1 MNERDSEWSQVS
13 HSSSTPNFIPNTHT
27 QMTSDHQNCVELS
40 RGSSPIG
47 SGSGRGLA
55 LVGKGGGGWEH
66 TATVTHFVN
75 TQLHSRGWWQHSSR
89 QATTSG
95 FPWRSHPGYYRSITR
110 QDLYSSELST
120 FLLLPSQ
127 KSSHHRRQRWTLNHL
142 PVLEVEASS
151 QGVALMQKGRTT
163 TFLPSCPSFKVLVI
177 FTDFVGLG
185 DCSTSPRVGGGGGG
199 TGSDAR

>member
-120 FLLLPSQ
+120 FLLLPSPEVVT
-127 KSSHHRRQRWTLNHL
+127 SSATTLNFE
-142 PVLEVEASS
+142 PPPSPR
-151 QGVALMQKGRTT
+151 GRSVKPGRR
-163 TFLPSCPSFKVLVI
+163 FDAERKNYNLPSVLSQ
-177 FTDFVGLG
+177 L
-185 DCSTSPRVGGGGGG
+185 
-199 TGSDAR
+199 